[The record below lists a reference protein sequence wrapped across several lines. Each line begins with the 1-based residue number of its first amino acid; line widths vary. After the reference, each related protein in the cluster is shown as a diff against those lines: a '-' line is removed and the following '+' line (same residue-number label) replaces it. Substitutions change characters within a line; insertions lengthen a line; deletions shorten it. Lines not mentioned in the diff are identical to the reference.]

1 MAKKVVINSSKEFT
15 QVCKLAKYEFNE
27 MQKSIFV
34 CENHLNKAAKGTAEY
49 SGMNNENIKLVA
61 YKVQTLHKTSGKY
74 FDICVFPKN
83 SKGVSCLVKHSKK
96 MPKWGFE
103 IVNVNENGFDYLEP
117 IITSDMAV
125 FNAFCNIAKVDIKE
139 TEKAAKAASKAEREK
154 KKAEKAYNKAYNA
167 VFALF
172 GDITNLMT
180 KEQIIEKYNIIK
192 KTK

>member
-1 MAKKVVINSSKEFT
+1 MKKTVISTSKEFT
-15 QVCKLAKYEFNE
+15 HVCKLAKYEFNE

-49 SGMNNENIKLVA
+49 SGMTNDNIKLVA
-61 YKVQTLHKTSGKY
+61 YKLQTLHNNKGKY

-96 MPKWGFE
+96 MPKWGLE
-103 IVNVNENGFDYLEP
+103 IVNISEKGFDYLEP
-117 IITSDMAV
+117 IKTSDKEV
-125 FNAFCNIAKVDIKE
+125 FNAFCTIAKVDIKE
-139 TEKAAKAASKAEREK
+139 TEKAAKVAAKVERERE
-154 KKAEKAYNKAYNA
+154 KAEKAYNKAYKA

-180 KEQIIEKYNIIK
+180 RDEILAKYAIIK